1 MSHSVVFTFI
11 LELFLC
17 TPVIL
22 MIYYRDISEKSDLAS
37 AREGFTKRE
46 KLNMDMTIY
55 ALSFLFCS
63 ALSVNLYDQNPLY
76 VVPLYFLSGILIT
89 YIVNEYVKLHD
100 LIECMGGNLRRNIGL
115 SRTLDSLQQ
124 SHTFLL
130 RENEFLQQE
139 LSRYTPLST
148 ITIPRASPQDI
159 SAREKISS
167 IQDAIFDLKEKIPDG
182 PYVELMNKTREI
194 FQQIPS

>member
-11 LELFLC
+11 FELFLC

-37 AREGFTKRE
+37 ARKRFTKRE

-100 LIECMGGNLRRNIGL
+100 LIERMGVNLRRDIGL

-130 RENEFLQQE
+130 RENEFLQRE
-139 LSRYTPLST
+139 LSRYAPLST
-148 ITIPRASPQDI
+148 ITIPRSSPQDI